1 MSESSIEITG
11 IEAINAALEEMTV
24 KAERSVLREGMK
36 AAADV
41 VTGSL
46 QAEGSKAP
54 GEIGDALAD
63 PGSSTRS
70 ISIRSGHSAETKI
83 GPKGALPEVHVGRGA
98 TKTEKGW
105 RGQPKGS
112 RYRRSLFYLLEM
124 MEGLRTRDNAKNLPQ
139 SHPMSTGFQKSQS
152 NAVQAFITNLKDK
165 LGI

>member
-11 IEAINAALEEMTV
+11 VSEINAKLEEMTT

-46 QAEGSKAP
+46 QAEGSTAP
-54 GEIGDALAD
+54 GEIGEALAD
-63 PGSSTRS
+63 PGSWTRS

-105 RGQPKGS
+105 RGQPKGR
-112 RYRRSLFYLLEM
+112 RYHRSLYYLLEM
-124 MEGLRTRDNAKNLPQ
+124 MEGIRTKDNAANLPQ
-139 SHPMSTGFQKSQS
+139 SHPMSPGFQRSQS
-152 NAVQAFITNLKDK
+152 NAVQAFISNLKDR
-165 LGI
+165 LGL